1 MKMKRIV
8 CFFVIVLFFGAFA
21 DVFAG
26 GGVSPR
32 EQRLE
37 EMVKQLMK
45 ENRNLSKRLES
56 VEQEL
61 SRIKHQGEKE
71 ALPAAEAQVQESEPQ
86 EHWYDRFSLGG
97 GATGIL
103 MGTLGD
109 TDSLEDI
116 RSTQDASYT
125 LDLNLDADFAKWGKF
140 FIHFEGG
147 DGDGLNNDVPSFSVP
162 NYDAYK
168 TATALD
174 EAALTISE
182 AFYEFS
188 FLDDRYGF
196 DIGKMDISVLF
207 DENEVAGDETSQFSS
222 NIFVK
227 SMGMNIPEP
236 DNFYCPAFQL
246 RARPVDLLE
255 FKVVGASVR
264 AHGEDTVWHNVFDDG
279 MIAGQMNV
287 MPGLFGRNGN
297 YRFYGWV
304 DKRGYLKNKD
314 LAKVPG
320 MEHEKAGKLADSS
333 LTGWGL
339 SFDQELIEGLKGFA
353 RYSQTLT
360 DDRAVWN
367 SDDDAWEMIPF
378 NRTWSAGF
386 ELDGGLWNRGGDAF
400 GFAYGQTLLT
410 DDYEDDNDHT
420 ANENY
425 VEAYYR
431 FMMNQYFALSAD
443 FQWIDNAGG
452 NSRIDDIYI
461 WGIRSQLDF

>member
-1 MKMKRIV
+1 MKRSFTCLII
-8 CFFVIVLFFGAFA
+8 FFFITACTE
-21 DVFAG
+21 VFAG
-26 GGVSPR
+26 GVPSPR
-32 EQRLE
+32 EQKLE
-37 EMVKQLMK
+37 EIVKQLIR
-45 ENRNLSKRLES
+45 ENRKLSKRLET
-56 VEQEL
+56 VEKEL
-61 SRIKHQGEKE
+61 SNLKGRAVVPAPAGSLGQE
-71 ALPAAEAQVQESEPQ
+71 AAEET
-86 EHWYDRFSLGG
+86 HWYDRFSLEGG
-97 GATGIL
+97 VTGII

-109 TDSLEDI
+109 ADSVGNV

-125 LDLNLDADFAKWGKF
+125 LDLNLDADFARWGKF

-182 AFYEFS
+182 AFYELS

-207 DENEVAGDETSQFSS
+207 DENQVAGDETTQFLS

-246 RARPVDLLE
+246 RALPVDLLE
-255 FKVVGASVR
+255 FKVMAASVN

-279 MIAGQMNV
+279 MIVGQMNV
-287 MPGLFGRNGN
+287 MPRLFGKNGN
-297 YRFYGWV
+297 YRFYGWL
-304 DKRGYLKNKD
+304 DKRPYLRNSDLSKVQGTGYER
-314 LAKVPG
+314 A
-320 MEHEKAGKLADSS
+320 HKLADHS
-333 LTGWGL
+333 LNGWGL
-339 SFDQELIEGLKGFA
+339 SFDQEFVEGLRGFA

-367 SDDDAWEMIPF
+367 SDEDAWEMIPF
-378 NRTWSAGF
+378 NRTWSTGL
-386 ELDGGLWNRGGDAF
+386 ELDGGLWNRGGDVF
-400 GFAYGQTLLT
+400 SLAYGQTLLT
-410 DDYEDDNDHT
+410 DDYEETNDHT

-425 VEAYYR
+425 IEAYYR
-431 FMMNQYFALSAD
+431 LMTNEYLALSAD
-443 FQWIDNAGG
+443 FQWIRNAGG
-452 NSRIDDIYI
+452 NSRMQDIFI
-461 WGIRSQLDF
+461 WGLRSQLDF